1 MKFSNPEN
9 YIVDFTKS
17 YNKKY
22 ETNDCVV
29 IAMSILFGISYDE
42 AHGFSRGFFNRS
54 EREGA
59 YSFEKSMDKMM
70 RNPNFRFNG
79 HVKKIQMSNSMT
91 AKKVTQEFCSGV
103 YLAVTVDHVSVLHN
117 GIWIDYEGI
126 MKPRTAVTSIYEFSD
141 FEHYNHFKPVLE
153 KKASF
158 IDSIF
163 LIITGLVLGIFLIGL
178 TDEGKR
184 DLEDGKRWLKSEFRK
199 LFS

>member
-17 YNKKY
+17 YNQKY

-59 YSFEKSMDKMM
+59 YSFEKSMDKMI
-70 RNPNFRFNG
+70 RNPNLRYNG
-79 HVKKIQMSNSMT
+79 HVKKIQMRTSMS
-91 AKKVTQEFCSGV
+91 AKKVTQEFCYGV
-103 YLAVTVDHVSVLHN
+103 YLAVTIDHVSVLHN

-126 MKPRTAVTSIYEFSD
+126 MKPRTEVTSIYQFGD
-141 FEHYNHFKPVLE
+141 FEHYNNFKPE
-153 KKASF
+153 HNKKASF

-163 LIITGLVLGIFLIGL
+163 WIIAGLILGIFLISL
-178 TDEGKR
+178 TDDGKR
-184 DLEDGKRWLKSEFRK
+184 DLENGKRWLKREVRK
-199 LFS
+199 RF